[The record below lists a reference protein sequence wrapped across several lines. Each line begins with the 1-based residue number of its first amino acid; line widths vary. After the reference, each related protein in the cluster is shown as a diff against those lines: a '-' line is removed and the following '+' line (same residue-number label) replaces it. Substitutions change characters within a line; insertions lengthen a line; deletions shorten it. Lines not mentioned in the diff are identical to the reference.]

1 MTTTVLQRL
10 DIALEQARLS
20 RHDLANAIGTSRQA
34 IYGLARR
41 EGATMTPAH
50 MAKAAKVLACDF
62 YWLCTGEGGTY
73 VPAAVSFS
81 FLAQEAAK
89 LIDKMDPEAQA
100 QAFAAVYRMSQGQ
113 WPSAFCVGLKGQ
125 AVE

>member
-10 DIALEQARLS
+10 DIALQQAHLS
-20 RHDLANAIGTSRQA
+20 RHDLADAIGTSRQA
-34 IYGLARR
+34 IYALARR
-41 EGATMTPAH
+41 EGATLKPAH
-50 MAKAAKVLACDF
+50 MAKAARVLACDF

-89 LIDKMDPEAQA
+89 LIDKMGQKEQES
-100 QAFAAVYRMSQGQ
+100 AFAAIYRMSQGQ
-113 WPSAFCVGLKGQ
+113 WPTGFCVGLKAQ
-125 AVE
+125 TVE